1 LFPRSLTDR
10 QPVYG
15 YSQFDSERAVA
26 DKIPT
31 GRMIR
36 AARGLLGMEQRDLA
50 SEAGVDRRTIARLE
64 AETDPSSNPL
74 RVWTYERVRDVLKK
88 RGIIFLYPNKSHGEG
103 VTLKN

>member
-1 LFPRSLTDR
+1 M
-10 QPVYG
+10 YG
-15 YSQFDSERAVA
+15 YWQFDSERVVA

-64 AETDPSSNPL
+64 AETEPPSNPL
-74 RVWTYERVRDVLKK
+74 RIWTYEQVRDVLKR
-88 RGIIFLYPNKSHGEG
+88 RGIIFLYPTKSHGEG

>member
-1 LFPRSLTDR
+1 M
-10 QPVYG
+10 YG
-15 YSQFDSERAVA
+15 YSQFDSELAVA

-50 SEAGVDRRTIARLE
+50 NEVGVDRRTIARLE

-74 RVWTYERVRDVLKK
+74 RLWTYERVRDVL
-88 RGIIFLYPNKSHGEG
+88 RDQHGIIFLYPNKSHGEG

>member
-1 LFPRSLTDR
+1 M
-10 QPVYG
+10 YG

-26 DKIPT
+26 DKIPS

-74 RVWTYERVRDVLKK
+74 RVWTYEQVRDVLKK
-88 RGIIFLYPNKSHGEG
+88 RGIIFLYPTKSHGEG
-103 VTLKN
+103 VAMKN

>member
-1 LFPRSLTDR
+1 M
-10 QPVYG
+10 YG

-50 SEAGVDRRTIARLE
+50 QEVGVDRRTIARLE

-74 RVWTYERVRDVLKK
+74 RIWTYEAVRDVLKD
-88 RGIIFLYPNKSHGEG
+88 RHGIIFLYPNKAHGEG

>member
-1 LFPRSLTDR
+1 
-10 QPVYG
+10 VYG

-26 DKIPT
+26 DKIPS

-36 AARGLLGMEQRDLA
+36 AARGLLGMEQKDLA
-50 SEAGVDRRTIARLE
+50 QEVGVDRRTIARLE

-74 RVWTYERVRDVLKK
+74 RIWTYEAVRDVL
-88 RGIIFLYPNKSHGEG
+88 RDRHGIIFLYPNKSHGEG

>member
-1 LFPRSLTDR
+1 M
-10 QPVYG
+10 
-15 YSQFDSERAVA
+15 A
-26 DKIPT
+26 DKIPS

-64 AETDPSSNPL
+64 AEADPSSNPL

-88 RGIIFLYPNKSHGEG
+88 HGIIFLYPNKSHGEG